1 MIFLQQV
8 LSLIDLNGISKNKLL
23 TDIGIN
29 KNALVDWEKRNTIP
43 SGDIVSKIADYFHV
57 SADYLLGRTDEK
69 EPPTPVAGDGLDE
82 KDIRLAN
89 WFRSLPPD
97 KKKAILTLGEAPAE
111 LDE

>member
-1 MIFLQQV
+1 MFLERV
-8 LSLIDLNGISKNKLL
+8 TELIKFHGITKNKLL
-23 TDIGIN
+23 LELGIN
-29 KNALVDWEKRNTIP
+29 TNAFNNWEKRNTIP
-43 SGDIVSKIADYFHV
+43 SGDIIAKIADYFHV

-97 KKKAILTLGEAPAE
+97 KKKAILTLGEAPAD